1 MNLLYFEDNDF
12 QFLLSLEDVEGV
24 GVSILKVGE
33 LILKMVI
40 GIFLNVEDMIDWF
53 GMMVIY
59 YGLIY
64 VSNNIFIFLN

>member
-1 MNLLYFEDNDF
+1 M
-12 QFLLSLEDVEGV
+12 SLEDVEGV
-24 GVSILKVGE
+24 SVSILKVGE
-33 LILKMVI
+33 LILIMVI

-53 GMMVIY
+53 GIMVIY

>member
-1 MNLLYFEDNDF
+1 M
-12 QFLLSLEDVEGV
+12 SLEDVEGV

-33 LILKMVI
+33 LILNMVI

-53 GMMVIY
+53 GIMVIY

>member
-1 MNLLYFEDNDF
+1 M
-12 QFLLSLEDVEGV
+12 SLEDVEGI

-53 GMMVIY
+53 GMIVIY

>member
-1 MNLLYFEDNDF
+1 M
-12 QFLLSLEDVEGV
+12 SLEDVEGV
-24 GVSILKVGE
+24 GVRLLKVGE

>member
-1 MNLLYFEDNDF
+1 M
-12 QFLLSLEDVEGV
+12 SLEDVEGV
-24 GVSILKVGE
+24 SVSILKVGE

>member
-12 QFLLSLEDVEGV
+12 QFLLSLEDVEGI

>member
-1 MNLLYFEDNDF
+1 M
-12 QFLLSLEDVEGV
+12 SLEDVEGV

-33 LILKMVI
+33 LILNMVI

-53 GMMVIY
+53 GMIVIY

>member
-1 MNLLYFEDNDF
+1 M
-12 QFLLSLEDVEGV
+12 SLEDVEGI

>member
-1 MNLLYFEDNDF
+1 M
-12 QFLLSLEDVEGV
+12 SLEDVEGI
-24 GVSILKVGE
+24 GVRILKVGE
-33 LILKMVI
+33 LILNMVI

-53 GMMVIY
+53 GMMVTY

>member
-1 MNLLYFEDNDF
+1 M
-12 QFLLSLEDVEGV
+12 SLEDVEGV

>member
-1 MNLLYFEDNDF
+1 M
-12 QFLLSLEDVEGV
+12 SLEDVEGV

-53 GMMVIY
+53 GIMVIY

>member
-1 MNLLYFEDNDF
+1 M
-12 QFLLSLEDVEGV
+12 SLEDVEGV

-53 GMMVIY
+53 GMIVIY

>member
-1 MNLLYFEDNDF
+1 M
-12 QFLLSLEDVEGV
+12 SLEDVEGV

-33 LILKMVI
+33 LILNMVI

>member
-1 MNLLYFEDNDF
+1 M
-12 QFLLSLEDVEGV
+12 SLEDVEGV
-24 GVSILKVGE
+24 SVSILKVGE
-33 LILKMVI
+33 LILNMVI

>member
-1 MNLLYFEDNDF
+1 M
-12 QFLLSLEDVEGV
+12 SLEDVEGI

-33 LILKMVI
+33 LILNMVI

>member
-1 MNLLYFEDNDF
+1 M
-12 QFLLSLEDVEGV
+12 SLEDVEGV

-64 VSNNIFIFLN
+64 VSNNIFIFLH

>member
-1 MNLLYFEDNDF
+1 M
-12 QFLLSLEDVEGV
+12 SLEDVEGV
-24 GVSILKVGE
+24 SVSILKVGE
-33 LILKMVI
+33 LILIMVI

>member
-1 MNLLYFEDNDF
+1 M
-12 QFLLSLEDVEGV
+12 
-24 GVSILKVGE
+24 SILKVGE
-33 LILKMVI
+33 LILIMVI

>member
-1 MNLLYFEDNDF
+1 M
-12 QFLLSLEDVEGV
+12 SLEDVEGI
-24 GVSILKVGE
+24 GVSILKVKE
-33 LILKMVI
+33 LILNMVI

>member
-1 MNLLYFEDNDF
+1 M
-12 QFLLSLEDVEGV
+12 SLEDVEGI

-40 GIFLNVEDMIDWF
+40 GIFLNVEDMIVWF